1 MEVLREIASLCDQ
14 LPIIDNQL
22 FKKDF
27 YSVSGYEIELI
38 YPLFDDY
45 WMHSHS
51 KLMKFCSCLIWLL
64 SPRA

>member
-38 YPLFDDY
+38 YPC
-45 WMHSHS
+45 
-51 KLMKFCSCLIWLL
+51 LMTIGCILT
-64 SPRA
+64 AN